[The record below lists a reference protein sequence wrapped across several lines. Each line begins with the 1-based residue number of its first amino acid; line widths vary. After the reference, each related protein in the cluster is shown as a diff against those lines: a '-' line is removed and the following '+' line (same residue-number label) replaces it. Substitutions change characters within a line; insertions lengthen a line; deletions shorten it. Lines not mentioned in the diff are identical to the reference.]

1 MVEAILVSMDYSIVA
16 VIPAFNEQNA
26 IASVLLQ
33 TEKYVYSIIVVDDG
47 SNDSTGEIASRLGA
61 TVIRNERNLGYG
73 GALLKG
79 FEYAK
84 QCKSDI
90 LVTLDADGQHN
101 GDEIP
106 VLLERIRKGDVD
118 IVVGSRFLEGGGSE
132 APASMKAGAQETV
145 GIVADGG
152 VKATDV
158 LSGFRAYTRH
168 ALESLSLTEEGMGL
182 STEILLKAGEK
193 GLRIA
198 EVPIHV
204 KHDEV
209 SSTQKP
215 APYGLDL
222 VLNTLKHLSIR
233 RPLVFYGLP
242 GFVSTVIALSFLV
255 WTLQIFADTR
265 VISTNLVLI
274 AVGASTVGL
283 MLMTTSIMLWVI
295 VSVVREKS

>member
-1 MVEAILVSMDYSIVA
+1 MDYSIVA

-47 SNDSTGEIASRLGA
+47 SNDNTGEIASRLGA

-90 LVTLDADGQHN
+90 IVTLDADGQHN

-118 IVVGSRFLEGGGSE
+118 IVIGSRFLEGGGSE
-132 APASMKAGAQETV
+132 ASAWRRAGIQVITDM
-145 GIVADGG
+145 VADGG
-152 VKATDV
+152 VKVTDAQ
-158 LSGFRAYTRH
+158 SGFRAYTRH
-168 ALESLSLTEEGMGL
+168 ALESLTPTEGMGL

-204 KHDEV
+204 TYDEG
-209 SSTQKP
+209 SSTQSP
-215 APYGLDL
+215 VSHGLDL

-242 GFVSTVIALSFLV
+242 GFISTVIALSFLV

-283 MLMTTSIMLWVI
+283 MLMTTSIILWVI
-295 VSVVREKS
+295 VSVVREKP